1 MRKSTKI
8 LLALALLLSSVF
20 IFLFVNYSDRKME
33 LSSEIE
39 DLNKQVLVVK
49 ELIKS
54 NKQYLDSRNGE
65 KNTIVNEI
73 HNLELAVEKPKMI
86 SHKGYNEVA
95 PENTMPAFQAGVE
108 NGFTNFET
116 DIYFTKDNIPVLS
129 HNDLINYM
137 ARNKD
142 GSSIK
147 KNKKISEMTLDELR
161 QYDFG
166 IYKGQQFAGT
176 KIPTLEELLSYSS
189 QEKRVAFLHLDL
201 KASFTYAQKEIM
213 VNLVKKYG
221 MESKVSWLS
230 FRWTDFDDFD
240 SLAPSMQVELLAPH
254 FSYNL
259 LYAAQ
264 RFDNGL
270 RNVVMSISYT
280 DENLFRAL
288 NYGYDVYVWS
298 VNDEEIMAEYK
309 GTGISGIETD
319 GSKTI
324 ENVIKSEE
332 FAKLKTLREQLITL
346 QVDLNENNVIL
357 VENQKY
363 LAYLTEVLSKY
374 ETDLKHLTIFNW
386 MFLEKA

>member
-1 MRKSTKI
+1 
-8 LLALALLLSSVF
+8 
-20 IFLFVNYSDRKME
+20 ME

-147 KNKKISEMTLDELR
+147 KNKKI
-161 QYDFG
+161 
-166 IYKGQQFAGT
+166 
-176 KIPTLEELLSYSS
+176 
-189 QEKRVAFLHLDL
+189 
-201 KASFTYAQKEIM
+201 
-213 VNLVKKYG
+213 
-221 MESKVSWLS
+221 
-230 FRWTDFDDFD
+230 
-240 SLAPSMQVELLAPH
+240 
-254 FSYNL
+254 
-259 LYAAQ
+259 
-264 RFDNGL
+264 
-270 RNVVMSISYT
+270 
-280 DENLFRAL
+280 
-288 NYGYDVYVWS
+288 
-298 VNDEEIMAEYK
+298 
-309 GTGISGIETD
+309 
-319 GSKTI
+319 
-324 ENVIKSEE
+324 
-332 FAKLKTLREQLITL
+332 
-346 QVDLNENNVIL
+346 
-357 VENQKY
+357 
-363 LAYLTEVLSKY
+363 
-374 ETDLKHLTIFNW
+374 
-386 MFLEKA
+386 